1 MIEKEKALI
10 SYLEEFDKISKKEKY
25 KEINDSL
32 IDLIKT
38 LNDIK
43 HSGEVDFSDKILS
56 SIDNNAEDTNL
67 TVILFY
73 IKVIQEQISDLLLD
87 VLMDK

>member
-10 SYLEEFDKISKKEKY
+10 SYLEEFGKISKKEKY

>member
-1 MIEKEKALI
+1 MEEKEKALVG
-10 SYLEEFDKISKKEKY
+10 YLEEFGKIPEKEKY
-25 KEINDSL
+25 NEINESL

-43 HSGEVDFSDKILS
+43 QSSEINFGDEILT
-56 SIDNNAEDTNL
+56 SIDNNTEDVNL

-87 VLMDK
+87 MLDK